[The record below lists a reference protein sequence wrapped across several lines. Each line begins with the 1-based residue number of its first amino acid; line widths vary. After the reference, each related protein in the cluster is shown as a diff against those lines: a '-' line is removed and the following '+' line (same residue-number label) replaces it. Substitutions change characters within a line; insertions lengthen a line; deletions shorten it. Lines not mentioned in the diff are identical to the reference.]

1 MGLHL
6 RFMKRLVHGV
16 TAGQALDF
24 GPRSLKLKYAV
35 CFCNATN
42 AATSPVVS
50 PLSFAK
56 VVIVHASI
64 DLQKG
69 PSPEHQN
76 NEPWTNVQIV
86 GGGLGW
92 WSGIGGVGRGGV
104 GLHMYLMHTYKD
116 PIWKCESQPV
126 GVDISNIVSILAK
139 TRGTKFH
146 RSWNN

>member
-1 MGLHL
+1 MQC
-6 RFMKRLVHGV
+6 
-16 TAGQALDF
+16 A
-24 GPRSLKLKYAV
+24 S
-35 CFCNATN
+35 ATQQN

-50 PLSFAK
+50 PLSLAK

>member
-24 GPRSLKLKYAV
+24 GPRGLKLKYAV

-42 AATSPVVS
+42 AVTSPVVS
-50 PLSFAK
+50 PLSLAK

-86 GGGLGW
+86 GGRVGVVEW
-92 WSGIGGVGRGGV
+92 DRRGGAGRGGLAHV
-104 GLHMYLMHTYKD
+104 FDAHVQRSHMEM
-116 PIWKCESQPV
+116 
-126 GVDISNIVSILAK
+126 
-139 TRGTKFH
+139 
-146 RSWNN
+146 